1 MTSEH
6 QAPTGALVLGGSHG
20 ALEIARS
27 LGRRGIPV
35 WLVTSDNPLATVSRY
50 VERSFT
56 WPGPLCD
63 GALAYLTDLA
73 ARHQLSGW
81 VLFAGGDIEVQF
93 IAQHHAA
100 LGSTFALT
108 TPGWDVIRRAI
119 DKRSMNMRADE
130 LGLAY
135 PQSCYPRSRDDL
147 LKLNIR
153 FPCVIKPTIHEANVH
168 PKAWRADDLDA
179 LAAAYET
186 AATVFGA
193 DRVMVQELIP
203 GDGSAQFSYA
213 AVWDNGAPIG
223 SLVARRTRQYPIDFG
238 VTSTYVE
245 TTALPEIEQ
254 IAGRFLRSL
263 NYSGL
268 IEFEF
273 KFDARDGAYKM
284 LDANARVWTWV
295 ALGAAAGVDFC
306 LMQWQLATGRPVA
319 QVVAQSG
326 VAWRYLSRDLAA
338 AAQELLAGT
347 LSPLACA
354 RSLRH
359 ASASAVLAT
368 DDLLPAL
375 FDVPLV
381 IARLIKRRF
390 GHSYN
395 DPAGQL
401 QSVKYRS

>member
-1 MTSEH
+1 MTLEH
-6 QAPTGALVLGGSHG
+6 QKPRGALVLGGAHG

-27 LGRRGIPV
+27 LGRHGIPV
-35 WLVTSDNPLATVSRY
+35 WLITSDNPLATVSRY
-50 VERSFT
+50 VQRNFT
-56 WPGPLCD
+56 WSGPLGD

-73 ARHQLSGW
+73 ARHDLAGW

-100 LGSTFALT
+100 LEATFALT

-119 DKRSMNMRADE
+119 DKRSMNMCAEE

-135 PQSCYPRSRDDL
+135 PQSRYPRTHDDL
-147 LKLNIR
+147 SELDIR
-153 FPCVIKPTIHEANVH
+153 FPCVIKPTIRQVNSQ
-168 PKAWRADDLDA
+168 PKAWRADDPRA
-179 LAAAYET
+179 LVAAYDTAAAM
-186 AATVFGA
+186 FGA
-193 DRVMVQELIP
+193 DRIMVQELIP
-203 GDGSAQFSYA
+203 GDGRAQFSYA

-238 VTSTYVE
+238 FTSTYVE
-245 TTALPEIEQ
+245 TIVLPEIEQ
-254 IAGRFLRSL
+254 IAERLLRSL

-268 IEFEF
+268 IEIEF

-319 QVVAQSG
+319 PAVAQSG

-338 AAQELLAGT
+338 AAQEVLAGT
-347 LSPLACA
+347 LSPVACA
-354 RSLRH
+354 RSLRP

-368 DDLLPAL
+368 DDLQPAL
-375 FDVPLV
+375 FDIPLV

-390 GHSYN
+390 GHTDN

-401 QSVKYRS
+401 QSVRYRS